1 MSMAA
6 KDGSNRGG
14 ARPGAGAK
22 KKPLVD
28 KIAEGSSNATM
39 FSFPE
44 PAELTGVKMPSP
56 SKFLSAEQRDGSKTE
71 AVKIYKKTWKWLNE
85 RGCAAYVSP
94 QLIERYAQA
103 SARWI
108 QMEDYIS
115 EMGPLAKHPTTG
127 AAIASP
133 FVSMSQTYLTL
144 ADRLWGEIYQIVKEN
159 CTVSYD
165 GGTPQDDLMEQL
177 LRKRQT

>member
-1 MSMAA
+1 MAA

-22 KKPLVD
+22 RKPLVD
-28 KIAEGSSNATM
+28 KIAEGSANATM
-39 FSFPE
+39 LSFPE
-44 PAELTGVKMPSP
+44 PAELTGLKMPSP

-71 AVKIYKKTWKWLNE
+71 AAKIYKKTWRWLNE

-94 QLIERYAQA
+94 QLIERYSMAA
-103 SARWI
+103 ARWI
-108 QMEDYIS
+108 QVEGIID
-115 EMGPLAKHPTTG
+115 EFGFLAKHPTTG

-133 FVSMSQTYLTL
+133 FVAMSQNYLAL
-144 ADRLWGEIYQIVKEN
+144 ADRIWSEIFQIVKEN

-177 LRKRQT
+177 LRRQQT